1 MDLLTPRQQELIENN
16 KYHHDMRIRNAKPAI
31 DMRPP
36 LAVSLKSRKKT
47 AITDDMNRQI
57 NSDNFKLASNI
68 CRIFQSEA
76 RIQNELRT
84 PTYLEEHP
92 GTMNF
97 HSRLNEA
104 KRINKNNVQIAKRL
118 DSIKSYY
125 NKANFEQIL
134 RKPKRNTRKTPNA
147 GIQSQH
153 SNNQAADSVLLNK
166 EHDCSILL
174 FEYSK
179 IQDDRVL
186 DIAVTK
192 DSIDDDDYTIYGI
205 DVDSGQKYELHI
217 SAGLLEENILV
228 TGVNDPNIWMA
239 LLNGRP
245 LLAVDEFTPVE
256 KKSRALPRAPP
267 ESGRPSAVR
276 PLRRSVIR
284 EAEDA
289 LHITTARIREAAV
302 KEEVARLEEAAA
314 VLRCNMDAL
323 VAKKSA
329 GKNTVQRMR
338 EDRAA
343 VILQQIMRL
352 SVQRKSGDK
361 ATVAE
366 EGFSAMVL

>member
-134 RKPKRNTRKTPNA
+134 RKPKRNT
-147 GIQSQH
+147 
-153 SNNQAADSVLLNK
+153 
-166 EHDCSILL
+166 
-174 FEYSK
+174 
-179 IQDDRVL
+179 QDDRVL